1 MTIITEKSTH
11 VLEVKSK
18 YTYRVFVNGAGSI
31 SVEVQLTKAFKNVSL
46 RDYCLISMSK
56 ERFENLDVDK
66 INRLCLVARKAI
78 SEYGTYGE
86 LDEAD
91 FRVHWDE

>member
-1 MTIITEKSTH
+1 MTIITEKSTY

-46 RDYCLISMSK
+46 RDYCLISVSN
-56 ERFENLDVDK
+56 ERFDK
-66 INRLCLVARKAI
+66 LSVNDINRLFLVARKAI

-91 FRVHWDE
+91 FRIHWDE